1 MEDLNENGGGNKF
14 LLMVKGICISMILSL
29 LMMLVL
35 SMVLS
40 FSNVKESA
48 IMPTVIFISAF
59 SILVSSFLVAK
70 RIENKGMIYGSLLG
84 LIYMLILYLLSSI
97 LNFDFSLNANAVVM
111 ITFGIVGGAIGG
123 VLGVNLK

>member
-14 LLMVKGICISMILSL
+14 LLMVKGIAISMILSL
-29 LMMLVL
+29 LMMLIL

-40 FSNVKESA
+40 FSSVKENV

-70 RIENKGMIYGSLLG
+70 RIESKGIIYGSLLG

-97 LNFDFSLNANAVVM
+97 LNFDFSLNTNAVVM
-111 ITFGIVGGAIGG
+111 ITFGIVGGAKVVDIF
-123 VLGVNLK
+123 

>member
-1 MEDLNENGGGNKF
+1 MEELNENGGGNKF

-29 LMMLVL
+29 LMMLIL
-35 SMVLS
+35 SIVLS
-40 FSNVKESA
+40 FSNVKESV
-48 IMPTVIFISAF
+48 IMPTVVFISAF
-59 SILVSSFLVAK
+59 SILISAFLVAK
-70 RIENKGMIYGSLLG
+70 RIEAKGIIYGSLLG

>member
-14 LLMVKGICISMILSL
+14 LLMVKGIAISMILSL
-29 LMMLVL
+29 LMMLIL

-40 FSNVKESA
+40 FSSVKENV

-70 RIENKGMIYGSLLG
+70 RIESKGIIYGSLLG
-84 LIYMLILYLLSSI
+84 LIYMLMLYLLSSI
-97 LNFDFSLNANAVVM
+97 LNFDFSLNTNAVVM

>member
-14 LLMVKGICISMILSL
+14 LLMVKGIAISMILSL
-29 LMMLVL
+29 LMMLIL

-40 FSNVKESA
+40 FSSVKENV

-70 RIENKGMIYGSLLG
+70 II
-84 LIYMLILYLLSSI
+84 
-97 LNFDFSLNANAVVM
+97 
-111 ITFGIVGGAIGG
+111 
-123 VLGVNLK
+123 

>member
-1 MEDLNENGGGNKF
+1 MEELNENGGGNKF

-29 LMMLVL
+29 LMMLIL

-40 FSNVKESA
+40 FSSVKENV

-59 SILVSSFLVAK
+59 SILVSAFLVAK
-70 RIENKGMIYGSLLG
+70 RIEAKGIIYGSLLG

>member
-40 FSNVKESA
+40 FSNVKESV

>member
-29 LMMLVL
+29 LMMLIL

-40 FSNVKESA
+40 FSNVKESV

-59 SILVSSFLVAK
+59 SILVSSFLVAR

-97 LNFDFSLNANAVVM
+97 LNFNFSLNANAVVM

>member
-14 LLMVKGICISMILSL
+14 LLMVKGIAISMILSL
-29 LMMLVL
+29 LMMLIL

-40 FSNVKESA
+40 FSSVKENV

-70 RIENKGMIYGSLLG
+70 RIESKGIIYGSLLG

-97 LNFDFSLNANAVVM
+97 LNFDFSLNTNAVVM

>member
-40 FSNVKESA
+40 FSNVKESV

-97 LNFDFSLNANAVVM
+97 LNFDFSLNTNAVVM